1 MDREVDILSY
11 LPQILHEIKELQ
23 TIAVIENPTLETV
36 WDLVESVLN
45 NQFILT
51 ADERGINRHEKIL
64 EIKSGAT
71 ETLETR
77 KFRVMSRY
85 QEQAPYTYPILK
97 GLLDS
102 LLGEGKYELT
112 RSAAEKW
119 VRVKLEL
126 TVAREFEVVELLL
139 ERVTPQNMLL
149 HVELRYNQWNK
160 VKTLTWADLF
170 NLKWREV
177 KGGMI

>member
-1 MDREVDILSY
+1 MDLLAY
-11 LPQILHEIKELQ
+11 LPTVLQEIKELQ
-23 TIAVIENPTLETV
+23 KIAEIENPTLSNV

-51 ADERGINRHEKIL
+51 ADERGIKRQEKML
-64 EIKSGAT
+64 DIKSGAT

-77 KFRVMSRY
+77 RFRILSRY

-126 TVAREFEVVELLL
+126 TVAREFEIVELVL
-139 ERVTPQNMLL
+139 ERVTPQNMNLYI
-149 HVELRYNQWNK
+149 ELRYNTWGK
-160 VKTLTWADLF
+160 IKTLTWGE
-170 NLKWREV
+170 LKSRTWREIKDEV
-177 KGGMI
+177 I